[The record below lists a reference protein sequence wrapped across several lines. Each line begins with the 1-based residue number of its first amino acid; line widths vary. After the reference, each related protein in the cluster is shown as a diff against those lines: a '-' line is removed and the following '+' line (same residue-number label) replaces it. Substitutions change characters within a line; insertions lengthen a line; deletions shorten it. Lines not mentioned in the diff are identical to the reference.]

1 MSQMLCQHPH
11 RQVAFIPHRKL
22 TQVCRVTIPILC
34 PYEGCRRS
42 EMRPCSLPTSS
53 SRPCFLFRRRA
64 SMQVRMDCPQEVNSN
79 STPSLTVA
87 ACRRRPTTR
96 PTRLSYTA
104 TQRKHD
110 VSTDNQHQPVPKSS
124 RPTLRGGQPEQ
135 YRQTRN
141 RSNGLRSAEAHVY
154 SDICRHED
162 LICVTCTLLSLGS
175 RYLVKCQ
182 PHG

>member
-1 MSQMLCQHPH
+1 MSQMLCQHLH

-79 STPSLTVA
+79 STPSLTAA
-87 ACRRRPTTR
+87 ACRRRPTTVR
-96 PTRLSYTA
+96 HGYLTPPRNANTMSPLTININPSPSQAAPRFAGVSPSNIDKPGTDRMVCEVLKRMFTA
-104 TQRKHD
+104 TSVGMR
-110 VSTDNQHQPVPKSS
+110 T
-124 RPTLRGGQPEQ
+124 
-135 YRQTRN
+135 
-141 RSNGLRSAEAHVY
+141 
-154 SDICRHED
+154 
-162 LICVTCTLLSLGS
+162 
-175 RYLVKCQ
+175 
-182 PHG
+182 